1 MIELLN
7 KAFESRVRLG
17 IMAVLVVNEWVDH
30 ARLKELLGVTDG
42 NLASHLAALEDLKY
56 VQVRKR
62 FVGKR
67 PNTSYKVSVG
77 GAKAFRSHLDAIERL
92 IPATAS
98 QPKT

>member
-1 MIELLN
+1 MIEGLN

-17 IMAVLVVNEWVDH
+17 IMAVLAVNQWVDH
-30 ARLKELLGVTDG
+30 STLKELLGVTDG
-42 NLASHLAALEDLKY
+42 NLASHLSALEQLKY

-67 PNTSYKVSVG
+67 PNTSYKATSL

-92 IPATAS
+92 IP
-98 QPKT
+98 KT